1 MYLGRHR
8 LHLHG
13 DLCSHRELGA
23 GWSQATR
30 HGMHAQMG
38 SDLFV
43 CHHIGG
49 KENVSEGTGADLTG
63 ELPSPI
69 DHMLLN
75 QVWFVLAWQCVWQA
89 IQFDFPPARLD
100 AVRRPRPTK

>member
-1 MYLGRHR
+1 
-8 LHLHG
+8 
-13 DLCSHRELGA
+13 
-23 GWSQATR
+23 
-30 HGMHAQMG
+30 MHAQMG

-49 KENVSEGTGADLTG
+49 EENVSEGTGADLTG

-75 QVWFVLAWQCVWQA
+75 QAWFVLAWQCVWQA